1 MHLGGT
7 NVEMGE
13 MHLFKQQE
21 ARGRC
26 GVTAPAGFSEALQL
40 AGGDAVLLG
49 SGLEL
54 RQQGRVLRGDSISQ
68 ETLEGQILCCF
79 LNTTVADD

>member
-13 MHLFKQQE
+13 VDLFKQQE

-26 GVTAPAGFSEALQL
+26 GVAAPAGFSEALQL
-40 AGGDAVLLG
+40 AGSDAVLLG

-54 RQQGRVLRGDSISQ
+54 RQQGSILRGNAISQ
-68 ETLEGQILCCF
+68 EMLKSQILCCF
-79 LNTTVADD
+79 LNTAVADD